1 MGSLKLDPL
10 YLITDRNA
18 PTSGDLPRALEAAFA
33 GGVRFVQF
41 REKDLSYGKRLKL
54 GREVASLANQYGAR
68 LLVNAD
74 PELADALGADGVHL
88 GKGTVSVSA
97 ARAGGYAGLIG
108 YSAHSG
114 QEAADAFA
122 QGADFVTLSPVF
134 PTNSKFSSG
143 PVLGLDAFE
152 RELTVAGGPVYAL
165 GGVGAANASACL
177 KRGANGVA
185 LIGAILGADDPAQAA
200 REVRAA
206 LAL

>member
-1 MGSLKLDPL
+1 MESLTLDPL
-10 YLITDRNA
+10 YLITDRHA
-18 PTSGDLPRALEAAFA
+18 PPSGDLPGALEAALG

-41 REKDLSYGKRLKL
+41 REKDLSYEKRLKI
-54 GREVASLANQYGAR
+54 GREVVSLANQYGAR

-74 PELADALGADGVHL
+74 PELAEALGADGVHL
-88 GKGTVSVSA
+88 GKGTLSVSA

-114 QEAADAFA
+114 VEAAGVFA

-143 PVLGLDAFE
+143 PLLGLDKFE
-152 RELTVAGGPVYAL
+152 QELATCNGPVYAL

-177 KRGANGVA
+177 KRGAYGVA

-206 LAL
+206 LTV

>member
-1 MGSLKLDPL
+1 MGSLKLDTL

-18 PTSGDLPRALEAAFA
+18 LPSGDLLRALEAAFA

-41 REKDLSYGKRLKL
+41 REKDLAQEERLKL
-54 GREVASLANQYGAR
+54 GGEVASLADRYGAR
-68 LLVNAD
+68 LLVNGD
-74 PELADALGADGVHL
+74 PELAEALGADGVHL

-97 ARAGGYAGLIG
+97 VRAEGYSGVIG

-114 QEAADAFA
+114 VEAADAFA

-152 RELTVAGGPVYAL
+152 RELAVAGGPVYAL
-165 GGVGAANASACL
+165 GGVGAANASACVE
-177 KRGANGVA
+177 RGAHGVA

-200 REVRAA
+200 RDVRAA